1 MTRLVL
7 MSTLTTLLLWC
18 GPARAHDLKAECRVL
33 PDKKVRVESWFET
46 DEPAVEAVVE
56 VVRAEDGAP
65 VFKGKTDDNGVCVFG
80 YTEAVDLRVRIFA
93 GAGHAA
99 TLTIPA
105 VRLRQPDTDSVI
117 RPEGKSATAPVSG
130 KGVGGVPPID
140 RGVRAGDVLKDIL
153 VGVGFLLALAAF
165 VISLRNAQK
174 IKKISD
180 RS

>member
-1 MTRLVL
+1 

-18 GPARAHDLKAECRVL
+18 GPARAHDLKAEYRVL

-46 DEPAVEAVVE
+46 DEPAAEAVVE
-56 VVRAEDGAP
+56 VVRAGDDTP
-65 VFKGKTDDNGVCVFG
+65 VFKGKTDDNGVCVFA
-80 YTEAVDLRVRIFA
+80 YAEAVDLRVKIFA
-93 GAGHAA
+93 GGGHAA

-105 VRLRQPDTDSVI
+105 ARLRQTDTGSAI
-117 RPEGKSATAPVSG
+117 RREGKSATTPGSG
-130 KGVGGVPPID
+130 KGGVGAVPPID
-140 RGVRAGDVLKDIL
+140 RGVRAGDVLKDVL

-174 IKKISD
+174 IKKISE